1 MTVVLDVSA
10 AIDVVLR
17 KDAYIEFS
25 EVIGKADVVI
35 APEIYISEISNVA
48 WKYHKLAN
56 YSQEQSSYLAETGIL
71 IIDKFVPVADLW
83 KEALQEAIL
92 NDHSVYDLLYLVCA
106 RRSNGVLLTRDKKL
120 ITLCSELHVRTL
132 LQGY

>member
-1 MTVVLDVSA
+1 MIVVLDVSA

-17 KDAYIEFS
+17 KNAYIEFS

-35 APEIYISEISNVA
+35 APEIYISEISSVA
-48 WKYHKLAN
+48 WKYHKMDN
-56 YSQEQSSYLAETGIL
+56 YSQEQSSDLAETGIF

-120 ITLCSELHVRTL
+120 ITLCNELHVRTL
-132 LQGY
+132 L